1 MIDTSILV
9 VFIPTFFC
17 VCVMPGLCMTLS
29 LTLGMTIGVRR
40 TFCMIWGELIGVGLV
55 AVSAV
60 LGVAAIMLNYPHIF
74 TIFKLVAGMYLFY
87 LGIKMWCS
95 KGKITSVDSQVDK
108 TTQASGIALAI
119 QGFLVAVS
127 NPKAWAFFM
136 SLLPPFIDPDLAL
149 TPQLSILVGII
160 LFTEFCCLVMYAN
173 GGKTLGNILYKRGKI
188 HLMNRITGTIM
199 LCLGL
204 WMILG

>member
-17 VCVMPGLCMTLS
+17 VCVMPGLCMTFS
-29 LTLGMTIGVRR
+29 MTLGMTIGVRR

-60 LGVAAIMLNYPHIF
+60 IGVAAIMLNYSHIF
-74 TIFKLVAGMYLFY
+74 TIFKFIAGLYLFY
-87 LGIKMWCS
+87 LGIKMWRS

-108 TTQASGIALAI
+108 TNQASGIALAI

-127 NPKAWAFFM
+127 NPKGWAFFM
-136 SLLPPFIDPDLAL
+136 SLLPPFIDPELAFA
-149 TPQLSILVGII
+149 PQLSILVGII
-160 LFTEFCCLVMYAN
+160 LLTEFSCLVMYAT
-173 GGKTLGNILYKRGKI
+173 GGKTLGNILYKKGKI